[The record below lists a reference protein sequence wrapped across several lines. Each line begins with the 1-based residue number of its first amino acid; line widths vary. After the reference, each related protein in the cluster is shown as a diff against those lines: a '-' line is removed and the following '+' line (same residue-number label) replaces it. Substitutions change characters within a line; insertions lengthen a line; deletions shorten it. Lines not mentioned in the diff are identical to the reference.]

1 MTRSE
6 FHVLI
11 SERVLFLDG
20 AYGTEFFKRG
30 YIKGKEPIE
39 ILNVKAPEKVLEL
52 QSEYVKAGVDFLLTN
67 TFSGNRHKLKKL
79 GYENYFEQINSEA
92 VRIAKEAAKHSEKK
106 VYILGDM
113 SSVGEMIQPIGDL
126 DSKYVYNIFKE
137 QAKVLIESGVDG
149 IIIETM
155 SDLKELK
162 LAYLAV
168 RDVSEDIPLLV
179 SMTFEENSVAV
190 TGTSL
195 EVYVSLFND
204 LDVDAIGI
212 NCTLTPDKM
221 VPLVKKLS
229 IFSKKPIFAEP
240 NAGKPTLSA
249 DGRLIYKTTPEE
261 FTVYIEDYVELGA
274 NIVGGCCGTGP
285 DHIRYMTKLIGERK
299 PKARKIE
306 ELNVITNRTYMVEVS
321 PFLVIGERIN
331 AAAKKKLHAQ
341 IKEFNFE
348 NVLKLAKDQEKEGAQ
363 VLDVNLGLESVL
375 SDEHFRRII
384 VELDRIVSLPLSLD
398 IQFNEYLE
406 AALFEY
412 PGRAIINSSK
422 AIKEDLDAK
431 INMLKRY
438 GGILIILAMGKE
450 IPNSP
455 EERYKIAKDAVEYA
469 EKNGIERSRIF
480 VDPLVLPLGA
490 NQDYNVTLETIKLL
504 NKEGI
509 KTSIGLSNF
518 SFGMPNREQLNA
530 SFLALAMHYGLSG
543 AILNTSEV
551 TTVNILSGMKK
562 ILKKESTNAS
572 VDDVDNDLAKLLL
585 AGDGVNA
592 EKQVM
597 AYLDSMKPIEVAQNV
612 LTKSM
617 EVIGN
622 LYAQNKIFLPHL
634 ILAAETVKPI
644 FNKLL
649 SMIEEKD
656 SAKLGRVLLATVEGD
671 IHDIGKKI
679 VATVLESAGFEVID
693 IGKDVPAKVI
703 LEKVKELNP
712 DIVGL
717 SAMMTTTV
725 VQVGE
730 VVKTLRN
737 NGVTVPVIAGGASMN
752 EELAKRFGSLYAK
765 DAQQAVEMCKELVS
779 KT

>member
-431 INMLKRY
+431 IRMLKRY

-469 EKNGIERSRIF
+469 EKNGMQAMYIF
-480 VDPLVLPLGA
+480 
-490 NQDYNVTLETIKLL
+490 YCKETGNMYYSELDFKL
-504 NKEGI
+504 
-509 KTSIGLSNF
+509 
-518 SFGMPNREQLNA
+518 
-530 SFLALAMHYGLSG
+530 
-543 AILNTSEV
+543 
-551 TTVNILSGMKK
+551 
-562 ILKKESTNAS
+562 
-572 VDDVDNDLAKLLL
+572 
-585 AGDGVNA
+585 
-592 EKQVM
+592 
-597 AYLDSMKPIEVAQNV
+597 
-612 LTKSM
+612 
-617 EVIGN
+617 
-622 LYAQNKIFLPHL
+622 
-634 ILAAETVKPI
+634 
-644 FNKLL
+644 
-649 SMIEEKD
+649 
-656 SAKLGRVLLATVEGD
+656 
-671 IHDIGKKI
+671 
-679 VATVLESAGFEVID
+679 
-693 IGKDVPAKVI
+693 
-703 LEKVKELNP
+703 
-712 DIVGL
+712 
-717 SAMMTTTV
+717 
-725 VQVGE
+725 
-730 VVKTLRN
+730 
-737 NGVTVPVIAGGASMN
+737 
-752 EELAKRFGSLYAK
+752 KRFDYGKLRILL
-765 DAQQAVEMCKELVS
+765 QREGVQHF
-779 KT
+779 